1 MIKRYTTIQGD
12 MWDFIAFKIY
22 GSERFMDA
30 LLEANPDHAET
41 IVLPAGIEL
50 DCPEVSRNAPPAF
63 CRLGR
68 RGEGVFCCKCS

>member
-50 DCPEVSRNAPPAF
+50 DCPEVSRNAPAF

>member
-1 MIKRYTTIQGD
+1 

-50 DCPEVSRNAPPAF
+50 DCPEVSRNAPRFLPPWK
-63 CRLGR
+63 
-68 RGEGVFCCKCS
+68 EG

>member
-50 DCPEVSRNAPPAF
+50 DCPEVSRNAPRVLPPWK
-63 CRLGR
+63 
-68 RGEGVFCCKCS
+68 EG